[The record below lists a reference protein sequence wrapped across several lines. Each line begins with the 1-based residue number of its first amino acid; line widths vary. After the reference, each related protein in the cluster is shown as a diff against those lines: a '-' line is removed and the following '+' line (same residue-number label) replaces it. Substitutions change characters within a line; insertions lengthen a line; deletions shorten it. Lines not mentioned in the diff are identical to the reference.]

1 MTKRRIKRRRRRR
14 RRIKRKE
21 RDRVVVTD
29 STFITGLKRKFTA
42 VKAPRLPARPSGKG
56 ATCAECKVERWEVTK
71 EGRWNVDCSNMQ

>member
-1 MTKRRIKRRRRRR
+1 
-14 RRIKRKE
+14 
-21 RDRVVVTD
+21 
-29 STFITGLKRKFTA
+29 